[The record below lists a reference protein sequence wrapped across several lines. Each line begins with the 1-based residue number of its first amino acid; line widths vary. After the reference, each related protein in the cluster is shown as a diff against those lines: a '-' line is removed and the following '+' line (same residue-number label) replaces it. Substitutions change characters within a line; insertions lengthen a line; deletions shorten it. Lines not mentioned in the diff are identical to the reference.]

1 MEVRSLSL
9 EDESLLL
16 EAEPGLF
23 DDEIRP
29 KLVTEFL
36 RDPRHHLVAA
46 IEQGAI
52 IGFLSALHYVHPD
65 KPAELWINEVGVVPT
80 HRHKGVG
87 KALITAAL
95 SIGRELGC
103 RQAWV
108 LTDSE
113 NEPAKALYA
122 SAGGT
127 ASHEVMFSFQL
138 RGGK

>member
-1 MEVRSLSL
+1 MEVRSISL

-29 KLVTEFL
+29 NLVSEFL

-65 KPAELWINEVGVVPT
+65 KPAELWINEVSVAPAY
-80 HRHKGVG
+80 RNKGVG
-87 KALITAAL
+87 KGLIAAAL

-103 RQAWV
+103 RHAWV
-108 LTDSE
+108 LAGSE

-127 ASHEVMFSFQL
+127 ASDEVMFSFQL
-138 RGGK
+138 HAG